1 MVIIRRSLKHVEVI
15 DGLERKGKRLG
26 SLVDASD
33 EVGVKV
39 GQ

>member
-1 MVIIRRSLKHVEVI
+1 MVIIGHSLKHVEVI
-15 DGLERKGKRLG
+15 DRLDRKGKWLG

-33 EVGVKV
+33 EVGIKV